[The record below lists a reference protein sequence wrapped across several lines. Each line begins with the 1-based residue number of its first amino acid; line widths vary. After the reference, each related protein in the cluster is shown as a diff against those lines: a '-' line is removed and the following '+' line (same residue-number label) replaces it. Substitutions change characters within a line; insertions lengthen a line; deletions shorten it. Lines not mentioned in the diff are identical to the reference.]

1 MTKSRFRNTVLGI
14 GATAAAIAFGY
25 FGVQQLGRNNMFTIA
40 AAVGGCRGHQLCTSE
55 AESARSPN
63 RADKSSK
70 EREKVMSDQDT
81 QKTQPSLTTTEI
93 MTIILGCEQTL
104 KFVQASPNYK
114 QIEASER
121 FSTSNDLRLGDAVQ
135 ALMEIHEAIL
145 NIEFYSQVEGQTYAF
160 NDSQKA

>member
-1 MTKSRFRNTVLGI
+1 
-14 GATAAAIAFGY
+14 
-25 FGVQQLGRNNMFTIA
+25 
-40 AAVGGCRGHQLCTSE
+40 
-55 AESARSPN
+55 
-63 RADKSSK
+63 
-70 EREKVMSDQDT
+70 MSDQDT

-104 KFVQASPNYK
+104 RFVQASPNYK

-135 ALMEIHEAIL
+135 TLVEVHEAIL

-160 NDSQKA
+160 NDSLTA